1 MHSFPHASSYN
12 NIIASS
18 DIVANSEYLTLIEI
32 LPLSTQSLAPVTT
45 QYPGRSSGPLTISF
59 VSTKFDIFGALDG
72 KGGPPGK
79 TAEFRFTFTGFS
91 GGFNPALNLV
101 LINIE
106 KTPDFL
112 DKAEGPSHSDL
123 RSLADA
129 TIEKPS
135 LRNRT
140 FFIPTTF
147 TSNQAIVTIEA
158 VSSMRAPLYST
169 GAVQTCENML
179 HRTGSK

>member
-1 MHSFPHASSYN
+1 M
-12 NIIASS
+12 NIIDSS
-18 DIVANSEYLTLIEI
+18 DIMANNEYLTLIEI
-32 LPLSTQSLAPVTT
+32 LPPSTQSLAPVIT
-45 QYPGRSSGPLTISF
+45 QYPGGSSGPLTISF

-79 TAEFRFTFTGFS
+79 TAEFKSTFTGFS

-106 KTPDFL
+106 KTPDFR
-112 DKAEGPSHSDL
+112 DKVEGPSHSDL

-129 TIEKPS
+129 TIENPS

-140 FFIPTTF
+140 FFIPTTL
-147 TSNQAIVTIEA
+147 TSNQAFVTIEA
-158 VSSMRAPLYST
+158 ESSMRASLYST
-169 GAVQTCENML
+169 GAVQTCEKML
-179 HRTGSK
+179 QLTGSK

>member
-1 MHSFPHASSYN
+1 
-12 NIIASS
+12 
-18 DIVANSEYLTLIEI
+18 
-32 LPLSTQSLAPVTT
+32 
-45 QYPGRSSGPLTISF
+45 

-79 TAEFRFTFTGFS
+79 TAEFKSTFTGFS

-106 KTPDFL
+106 KTPDFR
-112 DKAEGPSHSDL
+112 DKVEGPSHSDL

-129 TIEKPS
+129 TIENPS

-140 FFIPTTF
+140 FFIPTTL
-147 TSNQAIVTIEA
+147 TSNQAFVTIEA
-158 VSSMRAPLYST
+158 ESSMRASLYST
-169 GAVQTCENML
+169 GAVQTCEKML
-179 HRTGSK
+179 QLTGSK